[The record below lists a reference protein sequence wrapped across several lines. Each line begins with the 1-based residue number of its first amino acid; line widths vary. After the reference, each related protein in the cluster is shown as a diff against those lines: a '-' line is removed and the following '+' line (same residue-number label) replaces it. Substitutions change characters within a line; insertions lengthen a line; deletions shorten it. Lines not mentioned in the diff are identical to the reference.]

1 MADDGSLRDFFEL
14 LIKEGKRRLLP
25 LTILFAVDALLSCAI
40 GLLWHKRWD
49 AETLI
54 IVEVDNVIKPL
65 MEGRAVSA
73 PVTAQTAL
81 VSQVV
86 LGHKVLRKLA
96 VEAGIMPTRISPQ
109 DQEQLLNQ
117 FPSRIK
123 IDNKND
129 EIIRIA
135 DSATD
140 PKPAARI
147 TNLIGKTFID

>member
-25 LTILFAVDALLSCAI
+25 LGIVFAVVVLLSLAS
-40 GLLWHKRWD
+40 GLLTPKRWD
-49 AETLI
+49 AATLI

-96 VEAGIMPTRISPQ
+96 VESCIMPARISPQ
-109 DQEQLLNQ
+109 DQEQLLQ
-117 FPSRIK
+117 RFRSRLK

-135 DSATD
+135 YSDTD

>member
-25 LTILFAVDALLSCAI
+25 LTILFAVVALLSLAI
-40 GLLWHKRWD
+40 GLLSPKRWD
-49 AETLI
+49 AATLI

-96 VEAGIMPTRISPQ
+96 VEAGIMPPRLHPH
-109 DQEQLLNQ
+109 DPEQLLNQ
-117 FPSRIK
+117 FPSLIQ
-123 IDNKND
+123 IDH
-129 EIIRIA
+129 
-135 DSATD
+135 
-140 PKPAARI
+140 
-147 TNLIGKTFID
+147 TNA